1 MACFPVGRSRAP
13 KSLTGFIQLSC
24 VVLKQLRSSRNLN
37 RDRFW
42 KHVQKKQT
50 KLIPQIYLIVD

>member
-1 MACFPVGRSRAP
+1 MVCFPVGTSRAP

-24 VVLKQLRSSRNLN
+24 IVLKQLRSGRALN

-42 KHVQKKQT
+42 KHVQKNKT